1 MRKNTESFAGTVAIV
16 LVLLAVMGGVI
27 WAFSH
32 LFALEEGALTVIA
45 VIYITAAAAVAI
57 GLIWSLYKRKKELDS
72 GEEDEARKY

>member
-16 LVLLAVMGGVI
+16 LVLLAIMGGII

-32 LFALEEGALTVIA
+32 VFSLGEGTLNVIA

-57 GLIWSLYKRKKELDS
+57 GLIWSLYKRKKEIDS

>member
-1 MRKNTESFAGTVAIV
+1 MRKNTESFAGTVALV
-16 LVLLAVMGGVI
+16 LVLLAIMGGLI

-32 LFALEEGALTVIA
+32 VFALGESTLNVIA
-45 VIYITAAAAVAI
+45 LIYIAAAAAVAL

>member
-1 MRKNTESFAGTVAIV
+1 MRKNTESFAGTVAVV
-16 LVLLAVMGGVI
+16 LVLLAVMGGII

-32 LFALEEGALTVIA
+32 VFSLGEGTLNVIA
-45 VIYITAAAAVAI
+45 VIYIAAAAAVAL